1 MSLFDKSPSVR
12 PAAPTNYNPSVSY
25 GADRQTG
32 MSAQAANVLR
42 NTYMLLSM
50 TLLFSG
56 GVAYFAMVSGAPS
69 LGLFSLVI
77 YFGLLFGTQ
86 ALRNSAW
93 GILMVFALT
102 GFLGYT
108 LGPLLSAVLKF
119 PQGPQ
124 VIATALTGTGVIFVG
139 LSAYALTTKKD
150 FSFMGGFLAVGI
162 MVAFLAGLANIF
174 FQLPILSLV
183 LSAVMV
189 LLMSGL
195 ILYQTSEIIHG
206 GEDNYI
212 MATVTLY
219 VSIYNLFIS
228 LIQLL
233 MAFSGGDD

>member
-1 MSLFDKSPSVR
+1 MSLFDKSSNVNPTPTAQRVAFDR
-12 PAAPTNYNPSVSY
+12 PAQ
-25 GADRQTG
+25 GTG
-32 MSAQAANVLR
+32 MSAQAASVLR

-56 GVAYFAMVSGAPS
+56 ATAFFAMATNAPS
-69 LGLFSLVI
+69 LGLFTIVI
-77 YFGLLFGTQ
+77 YFGLLFGTS

-93 GILMVFALT
+93 GVLMVFLLT

-108 LGPLLSAVLKF
+108 LGPLLNAVLRF

-174 FQLPILSLV
+174 FQLPILSLAI
-183 LSAVMV
+183 SGVMV
-189 LLMSGL
+189 LLMSCL

-219 VSIYNLFIS
+219 VSIYNLFVS

-233 MAFSGGDD
+233 MAFSGED